1 MPMRKPI
8 TSGPDPP
15 LPTDFDP
22 LLLVVA
28 SPAGESTVFDLR
40 SGERLALDDAGFWLF
55 GFPLSDA
62 PTTAPGADDFD
73 EADDSG
79 FVRLARRGDNWASLV
94 SLFCSVAPVD

>member
-40 SGERLALDDAGFWLF
+40 SSERLALADAGFWLF
-55 GFPLSDA
+55 GFPLPEA
-62 PTTAPGADDFD
+62 PTTVPGADDFD
-73 EADDSG
+73 EADNLG
-79 FVRLARRGDNWASLV
+79 VVGIARRGDIWASLV